1 MGKRWLF
8 NDKLMQIV
16 SQKISAGC
24 SSMSIK
30 NSKKWTFRPFFALPW
45 MRFQNIQNNTDSIFI
60 VVSNNSLVSIRCI
73 SSYNSVFLI
82 WTFWLIN
89 SCVKDLVRR
98 HQRRK
103 LLILIWI
110 IYRVID
116 QILFYRRINL
126 NYRSDLRVWR
136 HFSCLKVFHD
146 LFDNFVFSNH
156 IFTHCGLRVTLV
168 IN

>member
-1 MGKRWLF
+1 MGKRWFF

-16 SQKISAGC
+16 SQKIGTGC

-30 NSKKWTFRPFFALPW
+30 NSKEWTLRPFFALPR
-45 MRFQNIQNNTDSIFI
+45 MRFQNIQNYTDSIFI
-60 VVSNNSLVSIRCI
+60 VVSNNALVSIRCI

-103 LLILIWI
+103 LFILIWI
-110 IYRVID
+110 VYWVVY
-116 QILFYRRINL
+116 QILFYWWINL
-126 NYRSDLRVWR
+126 NDRSDLRVWR

-146 LFDNFVFSNH
+146 LFNNFVFSNH
-156 IFTHCGLRVTLV
+156 IFTHCWLWVSLV